1 MAQHI
6 RPATLSDLPA
16 LMDLAHLMHAESR
29 FAEFPLS
36 ESRTAET
43 FARLM
48 ASDDGA
54 VLVMEGEGG
63 QIMGGVMGAVTD
75 HWSLSIRVA
84 GELAVFLTPEARRG
98 TAAVRIVR
106 AFEQWAAERG
116 ASTVDMGITTG
127 VHTERTGQL
136 YERMGF
142 SFKGMTYTKGI
153 GGV

>member
-1 MAQHI
+1 MTQHI

-29 FAEFPLS
+29 FSEFPLS
-36 ESRTAET
+36 EHRTAQT

-48 ASDDGA
+48 AADDGA
-54 VLVMEGEGG
+54 VLVLEGDDG
-63 QIMGGVMGAVTD
+63 QIVGGVMGAVTD
-75 HWSLSIRVA
+75 HWSLGIRVA

-106 AFEQWAAERG
+106 AFEAWATERG
-116 ASTVDMGITTG
+116 ASSIDMGITTG

-142 SFKGMTYTKGI
+142 AFKGMTYTKGI
-153 GGV
+153 SGV

>member
-1 MAQHI
+1 MTI
-6 RPATLSDLPA
+6 RPAMLDDLPA

-36 ESRTAET
+36 EHRTAQT

-48 ASDDGA
+48 AADDGA
-54 VLVMEGEGG
+54 VLVLEGDDG
-63 QIMGGVMGAVTD
+63 QIVGGVMGAVTD
-75 HWSLSIRVA
+75 HWSLGIRVA

-106 AFEQWAAERG
+106 AFEAWATERG
-116 ASTVDMGITTG
+116 ASSIDMGITTG

-142 SFKGMTYTKGI
+142 AFKGMTYTKGI
-153 GGV
+153 SGV

>member
-1 MAQHI
+1 MTQHI

-36 ESRTAET
+36 EHRTAQT

-48 ASDDGA
+48 AADDGA
-54 VLVMEGEGG
+54 VLVLEGDDG
-63 QIMGGVMGAVTD
+63 QIVGGVMGAVTD
-75 HWSLSIRVA
+75 HWSLGIRVA

-98 TAAVRIVR
+98 TAAVRIVW
-106 AFEQWAAERG
+106 AFEAWATERG
-116 ASTVDMGITTG
+116 ASSIDMGITTG

-142 SFKGMTYTKGI
+142 AFKGMTYTKGI
-153 GGV
+153 SGV